1 MMIRCPFSGFLIL
14 LLHYCGLWNVLY
26 VQYMRIEY
34 WCFSCLILSKYV
46 PNICQMAITVT
57 SISDKDDVSCESSN
71 SWYFRVSYLRS
82 MHTSQEHSGL
92 MGFKN
97 FVQKFQDY
105 FAAKVQKKSQPFS
118 DTILT
123 KALMKYERPKI
134 KRCPPKNFLR
144 KRLHFGGGISFHFQ
158 LFVFH

>member
-1 MMIRCPFSGFLIL
+1 
-14 LLHYCGLWNVLY
+14 
-26 VQYMRIEY
+26 
-34 WCFSCLILSKYV
+34 
-46 PNICQMAITVT
+46 MAITVT

-144 KRLHFGGGISFHFQ
+144 KRLHFGGAS
-158 LFVFH
+158 LFIFGHSYFVRALSNFFKKCKNFTL